1 MGRLC
6 GIVYVLVSSTLVGS
20 ARPASAQSS
29 PLKEVTDL
37 LAMQYQAISA
47 ADTTVLGPLWAPQLV
62 WVLGPTGS
70 SVTRSQLMAA
80 VSRPQSPRP
89 RFEVDQVQIRQ
100 AGTAVIVDYR
110 RRDTRQVAGYQMAT
124 VSRVVDVFAGPPKR
138 RQLVAH
144 SQTWLVSPASSW
156 LADSAALHPFVGRY
170 QIAPDYIDNV
180 HWEGGQ
186 LVATAS
192 GQTAGAV
199 LVPVSGSAFRPDG
212 VGALIVF
219 ERDPVGRVTGY
230 VQGFPDGQV
239 VRAVRLR

>member
-6 GIVYVLVSSTLVGS
+6 GIVSVLVSSTLAGG

-29 PLKEVTDL
+29 PLKEFTDL

-124 VSRVVDVFAGPPKR
+124 VSRVVDVFAGPRSVVSSSRIPRPGWYR
-138 RQLVAH
+138 RPLAGWLIRRRSIRSLGGTRLLPTTLTMFTGKAGNWWLRRVARPLV
-144 SQTWLVSPASSW
+144 QSW
-156 LADSAALHPFVGRY
+156 YRCQDRL
-170 QIAPDYIDNV
+170 
-180 HWEGGQ
+180 
-186 LVATAS
+186 S
-192 GQTAGAV
+192 GQMAS
-199 LVPVSGSAFRPDG
+199 VP
-212 VGALIVF
+212 
-219 ERDPVGRVTGY
+219 
-230 VQGFPDGQV
+230 
-239 VRAVRLR
+239 